1 MASET
6 EPRRWSN
13 RIGRS
18 LQPESR
24 AIYREHTDVM
34 DRGLHLDRERS
45 QWQEP
50 KPERWLA
57 EEVQQ
62 AVRRRLPLRPDP
74 RSYRD
79 YDALAADFTASV
91 EFLRAATVDL
101 RQFIDGLVEVNNRY
115 SSNVAENAALR
126 KTFWESYY
134 GDIAKQALS
143 SLMPP
148 AVILSAELEGMLV
161 EVAAMELRDR
171 LDRMAERFSKGV
183 AGAFAELQAAELIG
197 RVDWK
202 VPTACD
208 SFYYEDTVL
217 HEHLGEEVVEVSSPK
232 DVEFN
237 YQQLFK
243 RVQQEVKKVSKDRHV
258 VRHGLHFKVVG
269 NAEKSTVDNFP
280 MVIPQHVQ
288 SFLKT
293 SPDWLRDLMQI
304 VRGKTRTDIV
314 VARDIFVEER
324 EVTKTHVHEWKEPC
338 FCPLVTVGDYVLTG
352 WGTREATVETARQNY
367 GWLYLLSVALVGMA
381 AISIGLARLGSPLW
395 GYAAPLAATLSL
407 GTFIEA
413 CRERAIARGEMA
425 DIWGLLTAGFAWFTF
440 SSGLMGLMVGVAGGS
455 WIIGTAS
462 ALVCGLGADLLRR
475 VVRRRKQDQ

>member
-1 MASET
+1 MTSET
-6 EPRRWSN
+6 DPRRWSS
-13 RIGRS
+13 RFGRS

-24 AIYREHTDVM
+24 GIYREHTDVM

-57 EEVQQ
+57 EEVKK
-62 AVRRRLPLRPDP
+62 AVRPRLPLRPDP

-79 YDALAADFTASV
+79 YDALAADYTASV

-101 RQFIDGLVEVNNRY
+101 RRFIDGLVEINNRY
-115 SSNVAENAALR
+115 SSSAAENATLR

-134 GDIAKQALS
+134 GDMAKQALS

-161 EVAAMELRDR
+161 EVAAMKLCER
-171 LDRMAERFSKGV
+171 LDRMVGLFSKGV
-183 AGAFAELQAAELIG
+183 ADAFAELQTAELIG

-232 DVEFN
+232 DIEFN
-237 YQQLFK
+237 YQQRFK
-243 RVQQEVKKVSKDRHV
+243 RVQQEVKTVSKDRHV

-269 NAEKSTVDNFP
+269 NAEKSTVANFP

-352 WGTREATVETARQNY
+352 WGAREATVETARQNY
-367 GWLYLLSVALVGMA
+367 GWLYLLSVALVGLA
-381 AISIGLARLGSPLW
+381 AISIGLARLGNPLW
-395 GYAAPLAATLSL
+395 GYAAPLTATLSL
-407 GTFIEA
+407 AAFIEA
-413 CRERAIARGEMA
+413 CRERIIARGEIA
-425 DIWGLLTAGFAWFTF
+425 GICDLVTAGFAWFTF
-440 SSGLMGLMVGVAGGS
+440 SSGLMGLVVGVAGRS
-455 WIIGTAS
+455 WIIGTVS
-462 ALVCGLGADLLRR
+462 VLVCGIGADFLRR
-475 VVRRRKQDQ
+475 VVRRRRRDQ